1 MLSFMT
7 PNAFAT
13 LLRALFLALFVGPVH
28 PLAAQTIALGQF
40 AHADTERNDPE
51 SSKANVDLLLP
62 RLASATPYHF
72 VERAAVDRLIA
83 EQSMSSEGFTR
94 PDSAIRL
101 GRLLRA
107 DLLLT
112 GTFFTPSNKPPFVLL
127 EVIET
132 ARAEVVAHTG
142 SQRWW
147 NSQPGNDGAVDA
159 EGCRRR
165 LPGLPPAPRNRCCR
179 DFKPAPVRY

>member
-7 PNAFAT
+7 PNRIRT

-28 PLAAQTIALGQF
+28 PLARNIALGQF

-62 RLASATPYHF
+62 RSPPRPVSF
-72 VERAAVDRLIA
+72 CRARRRRPPDCGTVD
-83 EQSMSSEGFTR
+83 EQR
-94 PDSAIRL
+94 RVHPPDSAIRL

-132 ARAEVVAHTG
+132 ARAEVVAHTEVSVG
-142 SQRWW
+142 GILNLGMMER
-147 NSQPGNDGAVDA
+147 
-159 EGCRRR
+159 
-165 LPGLPPAPRNRCCR
+165 
-179 DFKPAPVRY
+179 